1 MDRCCRATCA
11 RIADG
16 MGLRRHIVTHACYR
30 DLSGGRV
37 PADSMV
43 AEALEVC
50 FGGKSPC
57 VMPASSSQFTFC
69 KPAMPCPARP
79 QGRVRA

>member
-1 MDRCCRATCA
+1 MNAYRMDRCCRATCA

-30 DLSGGRV
+30 DLKGGRV

-43 AEALEVC
+43 AEALEVLL
-50 FGGKSPC
+50 
-57 VMPASSSQFTFC
+57 
-69 KPAMPCPARP
+69 R
-79 QGRVRA
+79 

>member
-30 DLSGGRV
+30 DLKGGRV

-43 AEALEVC
+43 AEALEVLL
-50 FGGKSPC
+50 
-57 VMPASSSQFTFC
+57 
-69 KPAMPCPARP
+69 R
-79 QGRVRA
+79 